1 MIEKQELNAKSVEW
15 GLPIHTV
22 EKDYVLGLIL
32 YGIANHPDLKENW
45 IFKGGT
51 CIKKCYLASYRFSE
65 DLDFTLAKKANLD
78 PHIIQSQLNE
88 VAETVY
94 STFGL
99 VINVTNIKVNSF
111 PDKKG
116 LFLQAKLPFRGPI
129 STSGSYPNIK
139 FDLSGEE
146 ILVDIPKRK
155 KLLHNYSD
163 SNESSCEILCYSFSE
178 LLAEK
183 LRALTE
189 RARPRDLYDVVKLY
203 ACHEQFGA
211 SLEQITD
218 ILIEKFT
225 HRGLSYPTDLQ
236 SIPEHRIAELRV
248 DWDIMLRHQLPH
260 LETSDTYL
268 EKFDEIKKSFLR

>member
-1 MIEKQELNAKSVEW
+1 MIEKQELVAKSVEW
-15 GLPIHTV
+15 KLPIHTV

-51 CIKKCYLASYRFSE
+51 CIKKCYIANYRFSE
-65 DLDFTLAKKANLD
+65 DLDFTLAEKANLD
-78 PHIIQSQLNE
+78 PHIIHSQLNE
-88 VAETVY
+88 VAEIVY

-99 VINVTNIKVNSF
+99 VVNVTNIKVNSF
-111 PDKKG
+111 PDKHG

-129 STSGSYPNIK
+129 SISGSYPNIK

-146 ILVDIPKRK
+146 KLVDTPESR

-163 SNESSCEILCYSFSE
+163 ASESACEILCYNFSE

-203 ACHEQFGA
+203 GCHEHFGA
-211 SLEQITD
+211 TLDQTTSIMRD
-218 ILIEKFT
+218 KFA
-225 HRGLSYPTDLQ
+225 HRGLSYPIHLLN
-236 SIPEHRIAELRV
+236 IPEHRIAELKV
-248 DWDIMLRHQLPH
+248 DWDIMLKHQLSH
-260 LETSDTYL
+260 LESADTYL
-268 EKFDEIKKSFLR
+268 ERFDEIKKDFL

>member
-1 MIEKQELNAKSVEW
+1 MIERQELVTKSVEW
-15 GLPIHTV
+15 NLPIHTV

-51 CIKKCYLASYRFSE
+51 CIKKCYIANYRFSE
-65 DLDFTLAKKANLD
+65 DLDFTLAEKANLD
-78 PHIIQSQLNE
+78 PHIIHSQLNE
-88 VAETVY
+88 VAEIVH
-94 STFGL
+94 SAFGL

-111 PDKKG
+111 PDKHG

-129 STSGSYPNIK
+129 SISGSYPNIK

-146 ILVDIPKRK
+146 KLVDIPQRK

-163 SNESSCEILCYSFSE
+163 ANESTCEILCYSFSE

-203 ACHEQFGA
+203 ACHEHFGA
-211 SLEQITD
+211 TLDQITGIMRD
-218 ILIEKFT
+218 KFD
-225 HRGLSYPTDLQ
+225 HRGLSYPIHLHN
-236 SIPEHRIAELRV
+236 IPEHRIDELKV
-248 DWDIMLRHQLPH
+248 DWDIMLKHQLSS
-260 LETSDTYL
+260 LESADVYL
-268 EKFDEIKKSFLR
+268 EHFDKIKKNFL